1 MSGIIEK
8 IASKVKNFG
17 PAFNGRQ
24 SQFFPIQI
32 EAIYLT
38 AKG

>member
-8 IASKVKNFG
+8 ITPKVNNFD

-24 SQFFPIQI
+24 SQLFPIQI